1 MTSYHVI
8 ARTCSVLFLGLL
20 IAAIGA
26 GCQNSSKPS
35 GELLVPT
42 QRALVISGGQSGS
55 TVVYIPTV
63 DNSGVQMLSTSGTA
77 VVCAQCRADAIKYF
91 QTGVLVPKC
100 PVCGALRTP
109 VNYVPPTVS
118 GIN

>member
-1 MTSYHVI
+1 MTSNYAIV
-8 ARTCSVLFLGLL
+8 RTRSVLFIGLL

-42 QRALVISGGQSGS
+42 QRALVISGGQGGT
-55 TVVYIPTV
+55 TVIYIPTA
-63 DNSGVQMLSTSGTA
+63 DNTDVQMLSTSSTA
-77 VVCAQCRADAIKYF
+77 AICAQCRADAIRYF

-100 PVCGALRTP
+100 AACGAIRTP
-109 VNYVPPTVS
+109 VSYVPPTVN
-118 GIN
+118 GVN